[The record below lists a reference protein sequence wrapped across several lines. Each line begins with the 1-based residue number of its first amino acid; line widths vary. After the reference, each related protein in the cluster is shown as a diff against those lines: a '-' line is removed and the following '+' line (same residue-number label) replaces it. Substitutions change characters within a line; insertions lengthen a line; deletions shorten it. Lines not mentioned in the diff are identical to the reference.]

1 MWMMMMYLTNVW
13 ESTITSAAMII
24 NMFWGLVSIMRF
36 PMQYIVDTFMGN
48 YWMLTISSLAYSSGL
63 GCLTLSTPP
72 VLAKATSTCSAY
84 EFECLGSAQIILFL
98 ASLVLIGIGMCGHL
112 VSLGTFIAEQIV
124 EEVLENSTTRSR
136 FTKFVGSY
144 IAILISV
151 GGVLAIS
158 FIKLWSIRFGIPAI
172 CTVVATIIFLSGS
185 CSYNCVRPQG
195 SSLTTVLRVLV
206 AATSKIFH
214 KRPSD
219 ANQLYEK
226 CGPDI
231 VLLPHSRRLRCLD
244 KAAIIQ
250 PTQPLEEQEKKRWK
264 LCTVTEV
271 ENTKLSLHMIPLC
284 ATLIFCGVVSS
295 IGNTHFIEQANQL
308 NHKVGRLSIPTVI
321 LFLFYNQGKQ
331 QFANLY
337 YKIANLLGGSR
348 SRKYAPTI
356 GIGVSM
362 IFAIL
367 CCVTAAK
374 VEIRRLDVVK
384 SHGLIDK
391 PDERIPMSIFWLLP
405 QFILVGAPD
414 GILESSISD
423 LLINQVGPSMVRYAI
438 HSALGVIGL
447 GNIGGV
453 LSVHEVGKVSERG
466 GSRPSWFHD
475 TLNKSRLD
483 KYYWT
488 LAWLSSVNLGAY
500 IVVTAF
506 YRYRELKLEDDQ
518 ETPTYDES
526 AGPFEDNA
534 RYCCC

>member
-1 MWMMMMYLTNVW
+1 MLNTINTSGPCQGHRPLQCLRVRMLGQCPDNPLPRVIGSDRYWNVR
-13 ESTITSAAMII
+13 SLSFARHFHGRA
-24 NMFWGLVSIMRF
+24 NCRRSPRKLHHALMFDQV
-36 PMQYIVDTFMGN
+36 
-48 YWMLTISSLAYSSGL
+48 
-63 GCLTLSTPP
+63 C
-72 VLAKATSTCSAY
+72 
-84 EFECLGSAQIILFL
+84 
-98 ASLVLIGIGMCGHL
+98 
-112 VSLGTFIAEQIV
+112 
-124 EEVLENSTTRSR
+124 
-136 FTKFVGSY
+136 
-144 IAILISV
+144 
-151 GGVLAIS
+151 GVLYS
-158 FIKLWSIRFGIPAI
+158 DPHLHRRSPSNFVHKLWSIRFGIPAI

-195 SSLTTVLRVLV
+195 SSLTTVFRVLV

-226 CGPDI
+226 CDPDI

-271 ENTKLSLHMIPLC
+271 ENTKLSLRMIPLC

-295 IGNTHFIEQANQL
+295 IGNTYFIEQANHL

-391 PDERIPMSIFWLLP
+391 PDVRIPMSIFWLLP
-405 QFILVGAPD
+405 QFILD
-414 GILESSISD
+414 GILESSISA

-438 HSALGVIGL
+438 HFALGVIGL

-483 KYYWT
+483 KYFWT
-488 LAWLSSVNLGAY
+488 LAWLSAVNLGVY
-500 IVVTAF
+500 IVVAAF

-518 ETPTYDES
+518 EAPT
-526 AGPFEDNA
+526 
-534 RYCCC
+534 